1 VTYDEVLPH
10 EAALA
15 AVLDDGRPE
24 AVAKQHA
31 RGKLTARER
40 IDALVDPGSF
50 REIGALTAGTGP
62 DGKPVPADGAVCG
75 TADIDSRPV
84 VVVASDFTAAG
95 GSSGAVGNEK
105 IRRVCTIAA
114 TRGIPVVML
123 MDGGGHRIHEG
134 LDAKEF
140 AIGVDVQHLYT
151 RLSGWVPLVAAIL
164 GPGYGAPTL
173 TGSLCDYVVAVRG
186 LATLGMAPPPL
197 VKAATGEELDEAVSG
212 PDAQAAFGN
221 IDVAVDSEEE
231 AFDAIRV
238 YLDAL
243 PSNAEAPLPVRAPD
257 PPAARAARALD
268 AVVSADPRAAYD
280 MYDVI
285 AGIVDEDSEVD
296 LHPAFAPNLVTVL
309 ARVEGQPIGI
319 VANQPAVRAGMLD
332 AAACAKASRLVSLCD
347 AFGIPVLTLIDLPGL
362 AVGLEAERAGLGRA
376 SARLSAAYG
385 AATAPHLTI
394 VARKGYGGGYVMMSG
409 GRTFSPELV
418 VAWPHAET
426 AVMAAETAVELV
438 FKREL
443 EGCASDEER
452 ARRRREIAA
461 GFDDRASALRGAEG
475 FGYDAIIRPS
485 ETRAW
490 LAELLPQLPRRR
502 LMETLTPRRHG
513 VEPL

>member
-1 VTYDEVLPH
+1 MTHPGPLPH
-10 EAALA
+10 ETALA

-24 AVAKQHA
+24 ATEKQHR

-40 IDALVDPGSF
+40 IAALTDPGTFREFGALVTGS
-50 REIGALTAGTGP
+50 GP
-62 DGKPVPADGAVCG
+62 DGGPVPADGVVCG
-75 TADIDSRPV
+75 TAEIDERPV

-95 GSSGAVGNEK
+95 GSNGAVGNEK
-105 IRRVCTIAA
+105 IRRVYSLAG

-123 MDGGGHRIHEG
+123 LDGGGHRIHEG

-140 AIGVDVQHLYT
+140 AIGVDIQHLHT
-151 RLSGWVPLVAAIL
+151 RMSGWVPLVAALL
-164 GPGYGAPTL
+164 GPGFGAPTL
-173 TGSLCDYVVAVRG
+173 SASLCDYVIAVRG
-186 LATLGMAPPPL
+186 IATLGMAPPPL
-197 VKAATGEELDEAVSG
+197 VKAATGEVLGDDVSG
-212 PDAQAAFGN
+212 PDAQAEFGN
-221 IDVAVDSEEE
+221 IDLAVDSEEE
-231 AFDAIRV
+231 AFDAIRL
-238 YLDAL
+238 YLDTL
-243 PSNAEAPLPVRAPD
+243 PSNAEAPLPVRASS
-257 PPAARAARALD
+257 PPRPAAARALD
-268 AVVSADPRAAYD
+268 DAVTADARRSYD

-285 AGIVDEDSEVD
+285 AGLVDEDSEVE
-296 LHPAFAPNLVTVL
+296 LRSAYARNMVTLL
-309 ARVEGQPIGI
+309 ARVDGNPIGI

-332 AAACAKASRLVSLCD
+332 TAACAKASRMVSLCD

-362 AVGLEAERAGLGRA
+362 AVGIEAERSGLGRA
-376 SARLSAAYG
+376 SLRMSAAYG
-385 AATAPHLTI
+385 NATVPLFTV

-443 EGCASDEER
+443 DAAADEDR
-452 ARRRREIAA
+452 AAKKREIAA
-461 GFDDRASALRGAEG
+461 AFDDRASAIRGAEG

-490 LAELLPQLPRRR
+490 LAELLAQLPRHR
-502 LMETLTPRRHG
+502 LMDTVTPRRHG